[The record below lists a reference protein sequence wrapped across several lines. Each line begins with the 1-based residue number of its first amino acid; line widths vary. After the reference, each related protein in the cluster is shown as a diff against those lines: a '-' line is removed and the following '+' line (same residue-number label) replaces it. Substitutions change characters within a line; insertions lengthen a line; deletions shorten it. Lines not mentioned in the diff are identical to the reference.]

1 MRDIDFLWNP
11 GQITPK
17 RGLETSCSLVS
28 EPDLII
34 AKFEH
39 FQFKELVKTKQCEL
53 KEISFGMNGQ
63 FPREINNG
71 RKVIL
76 PILKRHRQKGK
87 HASLV
92 VDNCYIDRELLQDP
106 TTTPVACLNG

>member
-1 MRDIDFLWNP
+1 
-11 GQITPK
+11 
-17 RGLETSCSLVS
+17 
-28 EPDLII
+28 
-34 AKFEH
+34 
-39 FQFKELVKTKQCEL
+39 
-53 KEISFGMNGQ
+53 MNGQ

-87 HASLV
+87 HTSLV
-92 VDNCYIDRELLQDP
+92 MDNCYIDGQLLQDP

>member
-1 MRDIDFLWNP
+1 
-11 GQITPK
+11 
-17 RGLETSCSLVS
+17 
-28 EPDLII
+28 
-34 AKFEH
+34 
-39 FQFKELVKTKQCEL
+39 
-53 KEISFGMNGQ
+53 MNDQ

-92 VDNCYIDRELLQDP
+92 VDKRYIDGQLLHDP
-106 TTTPVACLNG
+106 TTTPMAPLNG